1 MFLKIMTASIILPSN
16 LLLDGERHAPL
27 HPGADGAGD
36 GEVEHQRQVGR
47 PAPLRRPEHGA
58 RVQPRVRTPVHRG
71 QQDRGHPGQGL
82 FMTADSYQIAAFN
95 AQPIKHSVY
104 GYG

>member
-1 MFLKIMTASIILPSN
+1 MTASIILPSN

-36 GEVEHQRQVGR
+36 GKVEHQRQVGR

-58 RVQPRVRTPVHRG
+58 RVQPRVRTLVHRG

-104 GYG
+104 GWIWIM

>member
-1 MFLKIMTASIILPSN
+1 MTASIILPPN

-58 RVQPRVRTPVHRG
+58 RVQPRVRTLVHRG
-71 QQDRGHPGQGL
+71 QQDRGHPNNGHL
-82 FMTADSYQIAAFN
+82 LELSN
-95 AQPIKHSVY
+95 RSVETPSPLSIVY
-104 GYG
+104 ELCDNFAKFR

>member
-1 MFLKIMTASIILPSN
+1 MTVSIIPPSD

-58 RVQPRVRTPVHRG
+58 RVEPRVRTLVHRG
-71 QQDRGHPGQGL
+71 QQDRGHPNNGHLWQL
-82 FMTADSYQIAAFN
+82 SNRSLLN
-95 AQPIKHSVY
+95 AQPIRHSVNY
-104 GYG
+104 E